1 MPKIVDH
8 EERRAHIVEAVTEI
22 IMRDGFDRV
31 TMREI
36 AAEAGYA
43 HGAIT
48 RYFPNK
54 QSLLTA
60 AFLHVFRES
69 HIDAQLAGKR
79 GLDGLRTLIG
89 ELLPADEERRRR
101 ARVVLTFWDRA
112 SQNAEL
118 WEIHDENIQRRRGL
132 IRRLLTEAR
141 EDGELAAG
149 VDIENEVNRISA
161 QNAGWQMLAVLVPDA
176 ATMESVHSSIDATI
190 DGLCANSLPVREA
203 RRAS

>member
-54 QSLLTA
+54 QSLLVA

-89 ELLPADEERRRR
+89 ELMPADEERRRR

-118 WEIHDENIQRRRGL
+118 WDIHHENIQRRRGV
-132 IRRLLTEAR
+132 IRRLLTEAY
-141 EDGELAAG
+141 EDGELAAE

-176 ATMESVHSSIDATI
+176 ATMETTHMSVDTTI
-190 DGLCANSLPVREA
+190 DRLRASSHPVRAA